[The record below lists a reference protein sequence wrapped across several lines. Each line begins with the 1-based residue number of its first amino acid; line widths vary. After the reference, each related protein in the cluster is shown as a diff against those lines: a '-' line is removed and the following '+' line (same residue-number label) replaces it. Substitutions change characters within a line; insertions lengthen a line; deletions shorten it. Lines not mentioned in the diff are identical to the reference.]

1 MCKTVGGGSKY
12 VGIDFCLSALRS
24 DNRSRSAKGYRD
36 FSSIA
41 VDLLTDNVTSTAV
54 QIDHLLQKGID
65 AATSGCLRLCQEL
78 YIEIVGRLS
87 GCADGVK
94 DGSFELVQVNLW
106 LLASDLKKCEAGF
119 IASHVA
125 SPLKVDDNN
134 AFKLA
139 KLADGLLDHATLS
152 S

>member
-1 MCKTVGGGSKY
+1 
-12 VGIDFCLSALRS
+12 
-24 DNRSRSAKGYRD
+24 
-36 FSSIA
+36 
-41 VDLLTDNVTSTAV
+41 
-54 QIDHLLQKGID
+54 
-65 AATSGCLRLCQEL
+65 
-78 YIEIVGRLS
+78 
-87 GCADGVK
+87 
-94 DGSFELVQVNLW
+94 VQVNLW

>member
-1 MCKTVGGGSKY
+1 MAFSCSYHSSAGLLFALLFSATHSSSQQVEAAVDPLLPMCKTVGGGSKY

-87 GCADGVK
+87 G
-94 DGSFELVQVNLW
+94 
-106 LLASDLKKCEAGF
+106 
-119 IASHVA
+119 
-125 SPLKVDDNN
+125 
-134 AFKLA
+134 
-139 KLADGLLDHATLS
+139 
-152 S
+152 